1 MNDRFPKATTV
12 PHRLRRKAS
21 PLALAAHLAMVGLTA
36 AVTLAPPAHAADTLA
51 TYDIPAGALNAAIHR
66 FVAQSGVFV
75 AADGALTEGRSS
87 PGLRG
92 RHAPAEA
99 LDRLLAGTGL
109 EAVRQVDGS
118 YALRKAPPAP
128 AKTEAAVPVKEA
140 VLPAVTVK
148 AAAERETATGPV
160 AGYGAKRSATA
171 TKTDTPILETPQSIS
186 VIGAEQIAD
195 QKATSLTEALAYT
208 PGVMADPGYANSYD
222 VFYSRGFRLQDGS
235 GSVYR
240 DGLKLGG
247 SGWATGQQEPYG
259 LERVELLKGA
269 ASVLFGAAAP
279 GGVLNVVTK
288 QPQPGQV
295 NEVVGEVGNYSHR
308 AFAAD
313 LGGAL
318 SGDVA
323 GRVVLLAR
331 DADTAVDHIPNNA
344 RYIAP
349 SLRWTP
355 SRDTSLTLLAHYTE
369 RRTAYIWGVPVE
381 GSLLPSPY
389 GKLPRERFVGEPGFD
404 RQDTRQSSFGWVLS
418 HQIAEGVKLH
428 HGLRWID
435 SENHVRFTNLN
446 SRATTDPRNF
456 QRRAID
462 ELETSRGVSADT
474 NVQAEFDAGGLRHK
488 AIAGFDIARHHIGSV
503 WELASLGPL
512 NLFDPV
518 YGASPGTF
526 APLFNDQD
534 KQRRVGLYLQDQ
546 VKAGAL
552 TVLAGVRRDEVR
564 SELNGE
570 SEKTGA
576 TTGRLGMVWEVAP
589 GIAPFA
595 SWSQSFEPVSGTGND
610 GERYKPTR
618 GGQLELGV
626 RWQRGEF
633 IASVAA
639 FDLVQKNVLKNRDAL
654 DKAVQTGEVRSR
666 GLEIEAKGPVARNVQ
681 LIASYAYTNAKVT
694 KSEDAAEIGQPVS
707 YQPRHQAAL
716 WTRVD
721 NWLVPGLHAGLGAR
735 HTGSTADWGGTG
747 ARVPAYTTLDALVGY
762 TTGPWTLRLNANNLT
777 DKTTLLCNGGWCTY
791 GDGLRATASVAYR
804 W

>member
-1 MNDRFPKATTV
+1 MSVR
-12 PHRLRRKAS
+12 PHLPRHRWR
-21 PLALAAHLAMVGLTA
+21 PLALAAALLA
-36 AVTLAPPAHAADTLA
+36 
-51 TYDIPAGALNAAIHR
+51 
-66 FVAQSGVFV
+66 AQ
-75 AADGALTEGRSS
+75 AALTSAVA
-87 PGLRG
+87 
-92 RHAPAEA
+92 APAEQA
-99 LDRLLAGTGL
+99 IEIQQAAQPLDRALVQLAARTGLLIGVDAALVRERQAPALNGRYTPQAALRALLEGSGL
-109 EAVRQVDGS
+109 EAVQAADGS
-118 YALRKAPPAP
+118 WSLRKAVAS
-128 AKTEAAVPVKEA
+128 AAAQAVPLARRIDAPVQAPEPT
-140 VLPAVTVK
+140 LPAVRVM
-148 AAAERETATGPV
+148 AGAEQESATGRVP
-160 AGYGAKRSATA
+160 GYAARRSATA
-171 TKTDTPILETPQSIS
+171 TKTDTPLLETPQSIAI
-186 VIGAEQIAD
+186 VAAEQIAD

-208 PGVMADPGYANSYD
+208 PGVIADPGYANSYD
-222 VFYSRGFRLQDGS
+222 VLYSRGFRLQDGS
-235 GSVYR
+235 GGVYR

-288 QPQPGQV
+288 QPQAGQV
-295 NEVVGEVGNYSHR
+295 NEVVGEVGNYRHR

-404 RQDTRQSSFGWVLS
+404 RQDTRQSSLGWLLS
-418 HQIAEGVKLH
+418 HQIAEGVKLQ

-446 SRATTDPRNF
+446 AGATTDPRNF

-462 ELETSRGVSADT
+462 ELETTRGVSADT
-474 NVQAEFDAGGLRHK
+474 NVRAEFGAAGLRHK
-488 AIAGFDIARHHIGSV
+488 AIVGFDIARHRIGSE

-526 APLFNDQD
+526 APLFNDRD
-534 KQRRVGLYLQDQ
+534 KQRRTGLYLQDQ

-552 TVLAGVRRDEVR
+552 TALAGVRRDEVR

-570 SEKTGA
+570 SEKTAA
-576 TTGRLGMVWEVAP
+576 TTGRLGVVWEVSP

-610 GERYKPTR
+610 GQRYKPTR
-618 GGQLELGV
+618 GDQLELGV
-626 RWQRGEF
+626 RWQRGDF
-633 IASVAA
+633 IASAA
-639 FDLVQKNVLKNRDAL
+639 VFDLVQENVLKNRSGL

-681 LIASYAYTNAKVT
+681 LIASYAYTDAKVT
-694 KSEDAAEIGQPVS
+694 KSEDSTELGQPVS

-716 WTRVD
+716 WTRLD
-721 NWLVPGLHAGLGAR
+721 HWLMPGLHVGLGAR
-735 HTGSTADWGGTG
+735 YTGSTADWGGTG
-747 ARVPAYTTLDALVGY
+747 ARVPAFTTLDALLGY
-762 TTGPWTLRLNANNLT
+762 ATGPWTLRLNVNNLT
-777 DKTTLLCNGGWCTY
+777 DKSTLLCNGGWCVY